1 MNLSIEELVNKVV
14 AEVLAELSRR
24 GVKVDVG
31 SPQKSPVQV
40 ASHLKVVKVA
50 DMATTAVHV
59 VDMSGFRSP
68 VLLENYLL
76 SLGPEVKEI
85 AVPCGTVVTP
95 GAKEVIKKKNLKLK
109 SIPKTN

>member
-1 MNLSIEELVNKVV
+1 MNLSMEELVNKVV

-24 GVKVDVG
+24 GVKVDFG
-31 SPQKSPVQV
+31 PPQRTSAPAASRLNV
-40 ASHLKVVKVA
+40 AN
-50 DMATTAVHV
+50 MANTAYTAVHV

-68 VLLENYLL
+68 VLLENHLL

-95 GAKEVIKKKNLKLK
+95 GAREVMKKKNLKLK

>member
-31 SPQKSPVQV
+31 PPQKSPVQV
-40 ASHLKVVKVA
+40 ASHSNIA
-50 DMATTAVHV
+50 SMANTAVHV
-59 VDMSGFRSP
+59 VDMSDFRSP
-68 VLLENYLL
+68 VLLENHVL

-95 GAKEVIKKKNLKLK
+95 GAREVMKKKNLKLK

>member
-1 MNLSIEELVNKVV
+1 MMNLSIEDLVNKVV

-24 GVKVDVG
+24 GMKLDSVPHQNAPLKTV
-31 SPQKSPVQV
+31 SPPST
-40 ASHLKVVKVA
+40 S
-50 DMATTAVHV
+50 VHI

-68 VLLENYLL
+68 VLLESHLL

-85 AVPCGTVVTP
+85 AIPAGTVVTP
-95 GAKEVIKKKNLKLK
+95 GAREIIRKKNLILK